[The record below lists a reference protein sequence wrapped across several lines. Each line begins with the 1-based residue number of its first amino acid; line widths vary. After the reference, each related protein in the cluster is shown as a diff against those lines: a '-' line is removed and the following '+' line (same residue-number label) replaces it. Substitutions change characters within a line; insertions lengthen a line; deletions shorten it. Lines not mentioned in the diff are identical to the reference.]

1 MSSLEFLAKNVEKAV
16 GKACD
21 ELKLTP
27 DKIKYDILSHGSSG
41 IFGLA
46 GVKKAKIRV
55 HLPREVDNH
64 VPKLEIDMFSSA
76 EIEKA
81 EDCNHDSET
90 ISEDGDPNQQE
101 VTNTESEEKL
111 LDFGHTVL
119 SRIVDSI
126 AEAAEIFAERQPECL
141 LYNISCQDPR
151 VLIGKKGQTLDAIQ
165 VLVEKIVNKQNPTG
179 NKIRVHVDVE
189 GYLETKK
196 ANLEQL
202 AGRMAD
208 KSKRNCKPVSLGQM
222 SACERRIVHLALK
235 NDPEIRTQSK
245 GSGYIRRLVIFP
257 QRSASKKQ

>member
-16 GKACD
+16 EKACN

-55 HLPREVDNH
+55 HLPREVHNH
-64 VPKLEIDMFSSA
+64 VPKLETDVSSLA

-81 EDCNHDSET
+81 ENSNHDSAT
-90 ISEDGDPNQQE
+90 IPEDKDPNHQE
-101 VTNTESEEKL
+101 VTDTESEEKL
-111 LDFGHTVL
+111 LDLGHTVL

-126 AEAAEIFAERQPECL
+126 AEAAEISAERQPECL
-141 LYNISCQDPR
+141 SYNINCQDAR

-165 VLVEKIVNKQNPTG
+165 VLVEKIVNKQKPISK
-179 NKIRVHVDVE
+179 KIRVHVDVE
-189 GYLETKK
+189 GYLETRK

-202 AGRMAD
+202 AERMAD
-208 KSKRNCKPVSLGQM
+208 KSKRTCKPVSLGQM
-222 SACERRIVHLALK
+222 SAYDRRIVHLALK

-245 GSGYIRRLVIFP
+245 GNGHIRKLVIFP
-257 QRSASKKQ
+257 QRSGSKKQ